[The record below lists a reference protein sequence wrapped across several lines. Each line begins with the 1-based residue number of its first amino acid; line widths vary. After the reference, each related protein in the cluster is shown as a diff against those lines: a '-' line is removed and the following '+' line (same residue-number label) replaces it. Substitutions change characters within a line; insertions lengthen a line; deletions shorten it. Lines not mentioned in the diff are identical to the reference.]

1 MADASMET
9 AAVDYRVPAAES
21 KGLERLLTILVIW
34 AAAAAVTYAFW
45 WMGKQDANTDSLL
58 VGPASFS
65 AVFAYWGLFFTFYIG
80 LFLGM
85 GGGDCFSCTL
95 EGRTFSP
102 EIFRKA
108 VGTAIAFA
116 GTAVSVALTARL
128 AQFGAPEGAAGLNFT
143 SGSQVL
149 SLLPLHWGFVWL
161 VFVQH
166 LGLV

>member
-1 MADASMET
+1 MKSKATE
-9 AAVDYRVPAAES
+9 RVLA
-21 KGLERLLTILVIW
+21 LILFW
-34 AAAAAVTYAFW
+34 AAGAAITYVFW
-45 WMGKQDANTDSLL
+45 WMGKSSAADDSLL
-58 VGPASFS
+58 VTAPNFS

-85 GGGDCFSCTL
+85 GGGECFSCTL
-95 EGRTFSP
+95 EGGQAFSP
-102 EIFRKA
+102 DVLRKA
-108 VGTAIAFA
+108 CGTAIAFV
-116 GTAVSVALTARL
+116 GTAVSVALTTRFAKYGL
-128 AQFGAPEGAAGLNFT
+128 PEGAFGLNFT

>member
-1 MADASMET
+1 M
-9 AAVDYRVPAAES
+9 YS
-21 KGLERLLTILVIW
+21 KGTERVLTILLVW
-34 AAAAAVTYAFW
+34 AAAAVVTYVFW
-45 WMGKQDANTDSLL
+45 WVGKPTAADDSSLVTAAN
-58 VGPASFS
+58 FS
-65 AVFAYWGLFFTFYIG
+65 AVFAYWGLFFVFYIG

-95 EGRTFSP
+95 EAQTFSP
-102 EIFRKA
+102 DVLRKA
-108 VGTAIAFA
+108 AGTAIAFV
-116 GTAVSVALTARL
+116 GTAVSVALTARF
-128 AQFGAPEGAAGLNFT
+128 AAYGVDTGAFGLNFT

>member
-1 MADASMET
+1 MADASTE
-9 AAVDYRVPAAES
+9 AAAADYRVPASES
-21 KGLERLLTILVIW
+21 KGLERVLTILVIW
-34 AAAAAVTYAFW
+34 AAAAVVTYAFW
-45 WMGKQDANTDSLL
+45 WVGKQDANTDSLL
-58 VGPASFS
+58 VTPANFS
-65 AVFAYWGLFFTFYIG
+65 AVFAYWGLFFIFYVG

-95 EGRTFSP
+95 QSQVFSP
-102 EIFRKA
+102 DVFRKA
-108 VGTAIAFA
+108 VGTAIAFV
-116 GTAVSVALTARL
+116 GTAVSVALSARL
-128 AQFGAPEGAAGLNFT
+128 AAYGAPDGAAGLNFT